1 MTEPTTPTPAPV
13 ADRMAAARAARAAN
27 LAAAAAPNTAAPAP
41 APEPTAAPVEAAAN
55 AEPPS
60 VAEPTILEKVAINQD
75 QARQAKIEA
84 LRKAK
89 AGHNTNV
96 GEPMVEVRVLKRGA
110 GLISMGDHVGGL
122 GELTYDAGETPSF
135 PQSVAQALEDKGL
148 VEIQ

>member
-1 MTEPTTPTPAPV
+1 MTEDTTPAAAPV
-13 ADRMAAARAARAAN
+13 ADRMAAARAARAAK
-27 LAAAAAPNTAAPAP
+27 LAQAK
-41 APEPTAAPVEAAAN
+41 APESTPAAAPVEAAAFEP
-55 AEPPS
+55 AEPTLERS

-96 GEPMVEVRVLKRGA
+96 GEPMVQVRVLKRGA

-122 GELTYDAGETPSF
+122 GELTYDAGETPNF

-148 VEIQ
+148 VEI